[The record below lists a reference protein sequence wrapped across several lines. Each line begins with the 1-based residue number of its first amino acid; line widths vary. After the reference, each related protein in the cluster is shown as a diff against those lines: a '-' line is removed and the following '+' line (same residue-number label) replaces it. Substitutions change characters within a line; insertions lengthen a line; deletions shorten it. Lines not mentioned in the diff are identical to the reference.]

1 MSTAL
6 PETMPNPVPNPVSGA
21 GASGTS
27 ALSIVLFAGGFDRV
41 HYALVMASAAAATN
55 RKVTL
60 FFTGRALRAL
70 VHETEPG
77 VLGWHDLD
85 PADDGS
91 TPVARDRYFAA
102 HGLATFEELLEA
114 CVAMGVTVMAC
125 EMGLRAL
132 GLPPGV
138 CLRAD
143 VPVATGGVVTFLNEA
158 PGGGAMLFV

>member
-1 MSTAL
+1 MST
-6 PETMPNPVPNPVSGA
+6 TMSQSSVES
-21 GASGTS
+21 TS
-27 ALSIVLFAGGFDRV
+27 ALSVVLFAGGFDRV
-41 HYALVMASAAAATN
+41 HYALVTASAAAATN

-70 VHETEPG
+70 VHESEPG

-91 TPVARDRYFAA
+91 SPVARDRYFAT

-138 CLRAD
+138 QLRAD
-143 VPVATGGVVTFLNEA
+143 VPVATGGVVTFLNDA
-158 PGGGAMLFV
+158 PKGGAMLFI